1 MGADTPRVT
10 QASTAA
16 GRSGH
21 QRLVR
26 ERFIWWF
33 RAAAAAFVAVQNT
46 IEPGDSATLSWLIL
60 VGFVASVLVT
70 GVALSGRPAPRRVR
84 ITGIVAMA
92 TDVAVVGAI
101 MANNLTDP
109 AEPIYLI
116 GVLAMLEATMRWR
129 RWGGILGGLAA
140 GLAAGVWTAV
150 VTTRSLGE
158 AQYDYAS
165 MRTGVILGLG
175 VFLGS
180 LVRRLSQQHDRLQAI
195 LDTSRDLIVT
205 IGLDGRIQ
213 SANAASALILGWTP
227 EQLVG
232 RPYLE
237 ILHPEDVRNPGA
249 ILRLGSDETRLFE
262 RRVRCRDGA
271 LRWLEL
277 NVSGS
282 PGGDVLH
289 VSARDV
295 TERREARRRIEES
308 EQRFRSL
315 FEHNADAVYAI
326 DLAGRF
332 TMVNPASEGL
342 TGYTADEL
350 LGMSFGAVV
359 DPEGLPAVER
369 HFASAAAGEAQD
381 YETVIRHRDG
391 SPIELDVTNVPIVV
405 DGEIVGVFGIAKD
418 VTERRRL
425 ERELGHQATHDALTG
440 LPNRAHLETSLEEQP
455 AGAAGER
462 ILLFIDLDRFKLV
475 NDSLGH
481 RSGDEVLVTAVARL
495 QRHVRT
501 GDLLARWAGDE
512 FCVLLA
518 ERTSEAEALVVADRL
533 RAVLSEPFCVS
544 GREVRLS
551 ASIGLAASGPGDIE
565 RLVQI
570 ADLAMYQAKRAG
582 RDRVAVYAPGSD
594 VALTQLDL
602 EAELAA
608 AIDRSEVTVHYQPIV
623 TTTTGVVR
631 AVEAL
636 VRWPQPDG
644 SIRMP
649 DEFVPIA
656 EESGLIRLVT
666 RYVIRDACRQL
677 LRWREGGSVAAD
689 LQAWVNISVA
699 DLESATFADEVRATL
714 DDVGIAPDQL
724 VLEVTETMLM
734 RDAEQVRC
742 TVEALSA
749 AGVALAIDD
758 FGTGYSSLSQLHRL
772 PVAACKV
779 DREFVSQAPERSAD
793 AVILRALVDVGMA
806 FGLPVVAEG
815 IERPE
820 ELAAVAATGCPL
832 AQGYL
837 LGVPG
842 PPEHLD
848 DVLRV
853 GRIALPDLG
862 RRSASAVPSAG

>member
-1 MGADTPRVT
+1 VT
-10 QASTAA
+10 EAPTAA
-16 GRSGH
+16 GRASH
-21 QRLVR
+21 QRLAR
-26 ERFIWWF
+26 ERFIWRF
-33 RAAAAAFVAVQNT
+33 RAAAASFVAVQNL
-46 IEPGDSATLSWLIL
+46 IEPGDSASLSWVI
-60 VGFVASVLVT
+60 FAAFAASVVAT
-70 GVALSGRPAPRRVR
+70 GVALTGEPATRRV
-84 ITGIVAMA
+84 TAVGWAAMA
-92 TDVAVVGAI
+92 CDVAVVVAI

-129 RWGGILGGLAA
+129 RWGGIAGGVAA
-140 GLAAGVWTAV
+140 GLAAGTWTVV
-150 VTTRSLGE
+150 VTTRALGE
-158 AQYDYAS
+158 PQYDYAS
-165 MRTGVILGLG
+165 MRAGVVIGLG

-180 LVRRLSQQHDRLQAI
+180 LVRRVSQQHDHLQTI

-205 IGLDGRIQ
+205 IGLDGRVQ
-213 SANAASALILGWTP
+213 SANAASAHILGWTP

-232 RPYLE
+232 RPYKE
-237 ILHPEDVRNPGA
+237 IIHPDDLRNPDTP
-249 ILRLGSDETRLFE
+249 LRLGSDETVLFE
-262 RRVRCRDGA
+262 RRVRCRGGA
-271 LRWLEL
+271 VRWLEL
-277 NVSGS
+277 NASGS
-282 PGGDVLH
+282 PGGDLLH

-315 FEHNADAVYAI
+315 FEHNTDAVYAI
-326 DLAGRF
+326 DLEGRY
-332 TMVNPASEGL
+332 TMVNPAAVAL
-342 TGYTADEL
+342 TGYPASDL
-350 LGMSFGAVV
+350 VGMSFREIV
-359 DPEGLPAVER
+359 DPDDLGMVGE
-369 HFASAAAGEAQD
+369 HFDRAAAGDAQT
-381 YETVIRHRDG
+381 YETLIRHRDG
-391 SPIELDVTNVPIVV
+391 SPIELDVTNVPIIV
-405 DGEIVGVFGIAKD
+405 DGEIAGVFGIAKD

-425 ERELGHQATHDALTG
+425 ERQLGHQATHDALTG
-440 LPNRAHLETSLEEQP
+440 LPNRAHLETALGEEP
-455 AGAAGER
+455 VVVTGER

-481 RSGDEVLVTAVARL
+481 RSGDEVLVTAVERL
-495 QRHVRT
+495 QRHVRS

-518 ERTSEAEALVVADRL
+518 EQTSEDEALVVADRL
-533 RAVLSEPFCVS
+533 RAVLAEPFAVA

-551 ASIGLAASGPGDIE
+551 ASIGLAASSPSDVE

-582 RDRVAVYAPGSD
+582 RDRVAVYAATSD
-594 VALTQLDL
+594 AALTQLDL

-608 AIDRSEVTVHYQPIV
+608 AIDREDVTVHYQPIV
-623 TTTTGVVR
+623 ATSTGAVHG
-631 AVEAL
+631 VEAL

-644 SIRMP
+644 TIRMP

-656 EESGLIRLVT
+656 EESGLIRLLT
-666 RYVIRDACRQL
+666 RHVIRDACRQL
-677 LRWREGGSVAAD
+677 QRWREIGAAVPD
-689 LQAWVNISVA
+689 LQVWVNISVV
-699 DLESATFADEVRATL
+699 DLESTSFAEEVRATL
-714 DDVGIAPDQL
+714 DDIGIDPAQL

-749 AGVALAIDD
+749 AGVALAMDD

-779 DREFVSQAPERSAD
+779 DREFVSQAPERMAD

-848 DVLRV
+848 GVLRA
-853 GRIALPDLG
+853 GRIALPDIS
-862 RRSASAVPSAG
+862 RCAASAVPSAG